1 MQQCH
6 DHFISNLKI
15 DMIISNGEW
24 GVKTETKQLENDLSS
39 FD

>member
-15 DMIISNGEW
+15 DLMISKGEW
-24 GVKTETKQLENDLSS
+24 GVKTAARQLENDLPG